1 MFYFVIY
8 HLLIAINTGLLQ
20 QSFSQ
25 SFKIKNRVDS
35 DQTNNPDDKNLSWR
49 RESDP
54 WPPHYQCDALP
65 PEPRQ
70 QHVTLFRATLDILLN
85 FKLNV
90 KHHFINL
97 TAPIIPAS
105 FRSSAASTDK
115 PIAKLGITPLS
126 TFSLTLLTKSSFCLD
141 TPPPKIIIS
150 GLKVWTSHT
159 SAADM

>member
-54 WPPHYQCDALP
+54 
-65 PEPRQ
+65 
-70 QHVTLFRATLDILLN
+70 
-85 FKLNV
+85 
-90 KHHFINL
+90 
-97 TAPIIPAS
+97 
-105 FRSSAASTDK
+105 
-115 PIAKLGITPLS
+115 
-126 TFSLTLLTKSSFCLD
+126 
-141 TPPPKIIIS
+141 
-150 GLKVWTSHT
+150 
-159 SAADM
+159 